1 MIQEVVPHMR
11 ARRSGMVVNVSSI
24 GGKVTLPWLTLYSTT
39 KFAVDSL
46 TEGLRMELMRDNVH
60 AMLVCPGYVR
70 TAFQQNALG
79 GEPPS
84 DVQRA
89 RRMAI
94 TPQQCAIDIRRGVE
108 RDARTVL
115 SPASGWFLVAL
126 SRLFPGQTERRM
138 GAMVDSQ

>member
-1 MIQEVVPHMR
+1 
-11 ARRSGMVVNVSSI
+11 
-24 GGKVTLPWLTLYSTT
+24 
-39 KFAVDSL
+39 
-46 TEGLRMELMRDNVH
+46 MELMRDGVH

-94 TPQQCAIDIRRGVE
+94 TPAQCAVDIRRGVE
-108 RDARTVL
+108 RGARTVL
-115 SPASGWFLVAL
+115 SPKSGWWLVAL
-126 SRLFPGQTERRM
+126 CRLFPGESQRRM
-138 GAMVDSQ
+138 AALVDFQ